1 MTFQAVSHNLDNML
15 RPKLLTIEENH
26 KRMTEEPVAPLISKL
41 AVPTIIS
48 MLVTAFYNLA
58 DTAFVSRLGTE
69 ASGAVGVV
77 FSLMAIIQAIGFTFG
92 MGAGNYNSRLLGARE
107 REKAHTV
114 FSTIFVSAF
123 SAGLLLT
130 VFGLIFLRPFMRLL
144 GSTETIL
151 PYAVDYGGVILFG
164 APIMA
169 SSFVMNTNLR
179 AEGNA
184 FLGMRGI
191 ATGALLNVVL
201 DPIFIFTFGMG
212 IRGAAIATVISQI
225 VSFSILLYAFVG
237 KQSNL
242 RLKLSHVTFRW
253 WIYKEVLR
261 TGMPAFYRQT
271 AASLAAIFLNVS
283 ARPFGDAALASM
295 AIVNRVMMFLS
306 SALIGFGQ
314 GFQPVAGFNWGAGRI
329 KRLKEAYW
337 FTFKTGLIVFIV
349 LGSAGFAFAPLVMR
363 LFIPTDTR
371 VHEIGALAMRLH
383 CLAMPM
389 QAFSVVTSMLF
400 QAVGKGREA
409 SVTALARQGLF
420 FIPLVII
427 LPNAF
432 GILGLQMSQPISDL
446 CTFTVSLIMGVHFL
460 RKLAVME
467 TEEMIQGQMVALEL
481 ED

>member
-1 MTFQAVSHNLDNML
+1 MTFKAVNHTLVSML

-26 KRMTEEPVAPLISKL
+26 KRMTEAPVAPLITKL

-123 SAGLLLT
+123 ISGLLLT
-130 VFGLIFLRPFMRLL
+130 IFGLAFLRPFMRLL

-164 APIMA
+164 APIMTT
-169 SSFVMNTNLR
+169 SFVMNNNLR

-191 ATGALLNVVL
+191 AAGAVLNIVL
-201 DPIFIFTFGMG
+201 DPIFIFTLGMG

-225 VSFSILLYAFVG
+225 VSFAILLYAFMG

-253 WIYKEVLR
+253 WIFKEVFR
-261 TGMPAFYRQT
+261 TGLPAFYRQT

-295 AIVNRVMMFLS
+295 AIVTRVMMFLS

-337 FTFKTGLIVFIV
+337 FTFKTGLAVFIV
-349 LGSAGFAFAPLVMR
+349 LGGAGYAFAPVMMR
-363 LFIPTDTR
+363 LFIPMDAR
-371 VHEIGALAMRLH
+371 VHDIGALAMRLQ
-383 CLAMPM
+383 CVAMPL

-400 QAVGKGREA
+400 QAVGKGKEA
-409 SVTALARQGLF
+409 SITALARQGLF

-427 LPNAF
+427 LPPML
-432 GILGLQMSQPISDL
+432 GVLGLQLSQPISDL
-446 CTFTVSLIMGVHFL
+446 CTFTISLIMGISFL
-460 RKLAVME
+460 RKLSEMEEGEITPGQVIAVE
-467 TEEMIQGQMVALEL
+467 V